1 MNTSKNIE
9 LVKSITASQLAQLDK
24 VSQENYQL
32 LKEDTEGFSD
42 FDTLF
47 SISTE
52 AEETLDALIQTAE
65 AVGIFQ
71 KQEKAKS
78 TTSKAPSK
86 KKVTNS
92 VDKRAQ
98 QKVEKQ
104 TLERDNLEKEV
115 EELKATVI
123 ANAQFKE
130 KIAAELRKF
139 LKVSQTGLSGVLTKN
154 QKELTLEEQIQIL
167 KGKRKFYKNL
177 IKGDTADFK
186 AIALRVGLDFKKS
199 KPKSKNQSLSG
210 VPQAISGT
218 KKNVSLIDRFK
229 HWWDN

>member
-1 MNTSKNIE
+1 MNTSKNIT
-9 LVKSITASQLAQLDK
+9 LIKSITPSQLAQLDK

-71 KQEKAKS
+71 KQEKPKS
-78 TTSKAPSK
+78 TASKATSKK
-86 KKVTNS
+86 NTTKS

-98 QKVEKQ
+98 QKIEKQ
-104 TLERDNLEKEV
+104 TLERDNLEQEV
-115 EELKATVI
+115 EELKATII
-123 ANAQFKE
+123 ANSQFKD
-130 KIAAELRKF
+130 KLAAELQKY

-177 IKGDTADFK
+177 IKGDTSDFK

-199 KPKSKNQSLSG
+199 KPKPKKQSLSG
-210 VPQAISGT
+210 VPQTISGT
-218 KKNVSLIDRFK
+218 KKNASLIDRFK

>member
-52 AEETLDALIQTAE
+52 AEETDALIQTAE

-71 KQEKAKS
+71 KQEKPKS

-86 KKVTNS
+86 KKTNS

-104 TLERDNLEKEV
+104 TLEE
-115 EELKATVI
+115 TI
-123 ANAQFKE
+123 
-130 KIAAELRKF
+130 
-139 LKVSQTGLSGVLTKN
+139 S
-154 QKELTLEEQIQIL
+154 
-167 KGKRKFYKNL
+167 KRK
-177 IKGDTADFK
+177 
-186 AIALRVGLDFKKS
+186 
-199 KPKSKNQSLSG
+199 
-210 VPQAISGT
+210 
-218 KKNVSLIDRFK
+218 
-229 HWWDN
+229 

>member
-1 MNTSKNIE
+1 MNTSKNIT

-71 KQEKAKS
+71 KQEKPKS
-78 TTSKAPSK
+78 TTSKTPSK
-86 KKVTNS
+86 KKATNT

-104 TLERDNLEKEV
+104 TLERDNLVQEV
-115 EELKATVI
+115 EELKTTVI
-123 ANAQFKE
+123 SNSQFKE
-130 KIAAELRKF
+130 KVAAELRKF
-139 LKVSQTGLSGVLTKN
+139 LKVSQTGLSGVLTKD
-154 QKELTLEEQIQIL
+154 QKELTVEEQIQIL

-177 IKGDTADFK
+177 IKGDTSDFK

-199 KPKSKNQSLSG
+199 QPKPKKQSLSG
-210 VPQAISGT
+210 VSQTISGT
-218 KKNVSLIDRFK
+218 KKNASLIDRFK

>member
-1 MNTSKNIE
+1 MNTSKNIT
-9 LVKSITASQLAQLDK
+9 LVKSITPSQLAQLDK

-71 KQEKAKS
+71 KQEKPKS
-78 TTSKAPSK
+78 TTSKTPSK
-86 KKVTNS
+86 KKATNT

-123 ANAQFKE
+123 SNSQFKE
-130 KIAAELRKF
+130 KIAAELRRF

-177 IKGDTADFK
+177 IKGDTSDFK

-199 KPKSKNQSLSG
+199 QPKPKKQNLSG
-210 VPQAISGT
+210 VPQTISGT
-218 KKNVSLIDRFK
+218 KKNASLIDRFK